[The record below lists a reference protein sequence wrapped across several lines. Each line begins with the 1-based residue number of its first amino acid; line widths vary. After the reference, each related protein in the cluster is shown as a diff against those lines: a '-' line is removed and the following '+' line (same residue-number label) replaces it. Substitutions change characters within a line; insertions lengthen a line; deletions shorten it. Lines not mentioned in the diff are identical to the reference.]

1 MERMERMEK
10 GVEWKKEMER
20 ASLMVMAKICLGTK
34 RENFS
39 CLCPKLGGLKKNVI
53 SGPKWKFQ
61 FC

>member
-1 MERMERMEK
+1 MEEK
-10 GVEWKKEMER
+10 NGEGWFNGDGR
-20 ASLMVMAKICLGTK
+20 ICLGTR

-53 SGPKWKFQ
+53 SGPEWKFQ